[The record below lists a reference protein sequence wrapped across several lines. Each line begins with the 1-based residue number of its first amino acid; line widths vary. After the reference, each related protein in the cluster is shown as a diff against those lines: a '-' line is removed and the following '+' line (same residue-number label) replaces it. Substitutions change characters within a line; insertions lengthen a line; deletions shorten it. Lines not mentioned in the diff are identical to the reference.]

1 VDIARPA
8 FRVTASDTMQRIS
21 RQHTFPG
28 FDRSTPAIAQVE
40 PGETFV
46 METVPS
52 SLVATG
58 PIHVRGAEPGDAL
71 AITIREISFGSE
83 AAMWMK
89 PGRGVFG
96 ARLADSMRQQV
107 IRPIPLRDGKAI
119 FSEQIAIP
127 LRPMIGVAGVAPW
140 GDAALTYWP
149 GRHGGNLDC
158 RLLATGATLYLPV
171 AAPGALLGIGDLHA
185 AMGDGEIMLSGV
197 EAAGEVTLSVQVVR
211 PWPWTGP
218 WIETPSE
225 LVALGSARSTDQALE
240 IALTQMIA
248 VLQAR
253 ATLTFEEA
261 GMLCSAAADATICQ
275 VVNPQVTVRVALP
288 KGLVPGLTLY

>member
-1 VDIARPA
+1 MARDWRPKPPPL
-8 FRVTASDTMQRIS
+8 DTMQRIS
-21 RQHTFPG
+21 RQYTFRE
-28 FDRSTPAIAQVE
+28 FDRSASPIAQVD

-46 METVPS
+46 VETVPS

-58 PIHVRGAEPGDAL
+58 PIHVRGAEPGTAL
-71 AITIREISFGSE
+71 AMMVHGMSFGGE
-83 AAMWMK
+83 AAMWFK

-96 ARLADSMRQQV
+96 NRLADSIRQQV
-107 IRPIPLRDGKAI
+107 TRPIPLHDGKAS
-119 FSEQIAIP
+119 FSDQIAIP

-140 GDAALTYWP
+140 GDPALTFWP

-158 RLLATGATLYLPV
+158 RLVTTGNTLYLPV

-218 WIETPSE
+218 WVETPSD

-240 IALTQMIA
+240 VALTQMIDL
-248 VLQAR
+248 LQAR
-253 ATLTFEEA
+253 AALTFEEA

-275 VVNPQVTVRVALP
+275 VVNPLVTVRVALP
-288 KGLVPGLTLY
+288 KGLVPGLTLC

>member
-1 VDIARPA
+1 
-8 FRVTASDTMQRIS
+8 MQRIS
-21 RQHTFPG
+21 RQHTFRH
-28 FDRSTPAIAQVE
+28 FDRSASPIAQVD

-46 METVPS
+46 VETVPS
-52 SLVATG
+52 SQEATG
-58 PIHVRGAEPGDAL
+58 PIHVRGAEPGDAV
-71 AITIREISFGSE
+71 AITVHDISFGSE
-83 AAMWMK
+83 AAMWLK
-89 PGRGVFG
+89 PGRGAFG
-96 ARLADSMRQQV
+96 VRLADSLRQQV

-119 FSEQIAIP
+119 FSDQIAIP

-140 GDAALTYWP
+140 GDAVPTYWP

-158 RLLATGATLYLPV
+158 RLVTTGNALYLPV

-211 PWPWTGP
+211 PWAWTGP
-218 WIETPSE
+218 WVETPTE

-240 IALTQMIA
+240 VALTQMIA
-248 VLQAR
+248 FLQAQ
-253 ATLTFEEA
+253 AALTFEEA

-275 VVNPQVTVRVALP
+275 VVNPLVTVRVALP
-288 KGLVPGLTLY
+288 KGLVPGLGLS

>member
-1 VDIARPA
+1 
-8 FRVTASDTMQRIS
+8 MQRVS
-21 RQHTFPG
+21 RQHTFRD
-28 FDRSTPAIAQVE
+28 FDRCASPVAEVD

-46 METVPS
+46 VETVS
-52 SLVATG
+52 SSQVATG
-58 PIHVRGAEPGDAL
+58 PIRVRGAEPGDAL
-71 AITIREISFGSE
+71 ALTIHGISFGSE
-83 AAMWMK
+83 ASMWMK

-96 ARLADSMRQQV
+96 NRLADGIHQQV

-140 GDAALTYWP
+140 GDAVPTYWP

-158 RLLATGATLYLPV
+158 RLVTTGNTLYLPV

-185 AMGDGEIMLSGV
+185 AMGDGEIMLTGV
-197 EAAGEVTLSVQVVR
+197 EAAGEVTLSAQVVR

-218 WIETPSE
+218 WMETPTD
-225 LVALGSARSTDQALE
+225 LVALGSARGADHALE
-240 IALTQMIA
+240 VALLQMIA
-248 VLQAR
+248 LLQAQ
-253 ATLTFEEA
+253 AGLTFEEA

-275 VVNPQVTVRVALP
+275 VVNPLVTVRVALP
-288 KGLVPGLTLY
+288 KGLVPGLGLSQ